1 MDLQKHAR
9 PEDTA
14 PAAPTAPRVAELRAS
29 DADRDRIADILREA
43 LAEGRLTAD
52 EHAERVEGVLHAKTV
67 GELEVFIRDL
77 PAAHQAPPAPA
88 YTPVPSRPTPGA
100 IPAEADANVV
110 AVFSS
115 AMRRGRWRAGRRLHA
130 YSVFGSVEI
139 DLSEAIFEYQQVV
152 IKAVSVFGDVQI
164 RVPENVSLRGTGG
177 GVLGNFEVDTLDSV
191 ETDAPV
197 IYVEGW
203 AVLGNIEARPKRGKV
218 VSDIL
223 DRAQRTVERKLR
235 KHLDR

>member
-1 MDLQKHAR
+1 
-9 PEDTA
+9 
-14 PAAPTAPRVAELRAS
+14 
-29 DADRDRIADILREA
+29 
-43 LAEGRLTAD
+43 
-52 EHAERVEGVLHAKTV
+52 VLHAKTV

-77 PAAHQAPPAPA
+77 PAHQAPPAPA

-152 IKAVSVFGDVQI
+152 IKAVSVFGDIQI

-191 ETDAPV
+191 ENDAPV

-223 DRAQRTVERKLR
+223 DRAQRTVERKPR